1 MSKKR
6 WFRFYIE
13 RWRDGTF
20 GLTPNEVAAYITI
33 LCELYDHDGNMCVLD
48 HDLLSRRCGMRPS
61 SFRKALETLVA
72 RRKLTLEGEF
82 VSSKAVYEEV
92 KSREKLDDKS
102 AESRKNL
109 AGKRNEINGFLAKI
123 PSNKE
128 ERIKNITFLEV
139 SALHPKEGA
148 LEEAR
153 RRSAAAVAG
162 LLKRREMYKPSQRR
176 RV

>member
-1 MSKKR
+1 MTKKR

-33 LCELYDHDGNMCVLD
+33 LCELYDHEGMCVLD
-48 HDLLSRRCGMRPS
+48 DDLLARRCGMRPS
-61 SFRKALETLVA
+61 SFRKALEVLVA

-82 VSSKAVYEEV
+82 VSSKAVSEEV
-92 KSREKLDDKS
+92 KSREKLDEKS

-109 AGKRNEINGFLAKI
+109 AGKLNEIREIRSKI

-128 ERIKNITFLEV
+128 ERIQNTSSLEV
-139 SALHPKEGA
+139 SALSPKQEA
-148 LEEAR
+148 LEEKGKP
-153 RRSAAAVAG
+153 RSAEALSG
-162 LLKRREMYKPSQRR
+162 FLKRREMFK
-176 RV
+176 RVRG